1 MVFKRP
7 EIKAMFID
15 DMLRASRRQ
24 LRAPMLDA
32 VQLTRSWGFSLR
44 EIRVPIRFW
53 HGDADNLVPLAHA
66 QHMAA
71 MVPGATLRV
80 RPGEGHIGNLAAA
93 EEVLDELVSLWQA
106 AGGDAHSKRRGS
118 RS

>member
-1 MVFKRP
+1 
-7 EIKAMFID
+7 
-15 DMLRASRRQ
+15 MLQHLIAVERRCWNVGGRAFLGHR
-24 LRAPMLDA
+24 
-32 VQLTRSWGFSLR
+32 LR
-44 EIRVPIRFW
+44 EILSC
-53 HGDADNLVPLAHA
+53 NLVPLAHA

-93 EEVLDELVSLWQA
+93 EEVLDELVSLWQT